1 MRIGIFIDPAF
12 STSST
17 SDDAVVMAV
26 GEHIISKQY
35 YIFDTYADTSAPS
48 RTLNAVIVMINNLIM
63 DGYKVDFVSVEN
75 VTINKQQTDFVQ
87 KLREKLTEHQINI
100 PIQLYEPKIKKQD
113 RIKFNLEAIMSQ
125 KGIKF
130 NRNMPKLNKI
140 ERQFLEFP
148 QGNHDDII
156 DTVSQAVEV
165 FRKKP

>member
-48 RTLNAVIVMINNLIM
+48 KTLNAVIVMINKLIM

-165 FRKKP
+165 LRKKP